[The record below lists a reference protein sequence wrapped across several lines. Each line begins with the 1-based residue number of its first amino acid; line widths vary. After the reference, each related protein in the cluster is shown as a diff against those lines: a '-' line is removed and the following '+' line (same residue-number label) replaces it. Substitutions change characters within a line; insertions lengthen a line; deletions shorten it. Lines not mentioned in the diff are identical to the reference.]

1 MAFHILGDER
11 GAAIKAIRTL
21 PASAA
26 VLAMSAGSSASE
38 SRSMAAH
45 MRPTFTC

>member
-26 VLAMSAGSSASE
+26 VGNEVA
-38 SRSMAAH
+38 
-45 MRPTFTC
+45 